1 MIALNVWGDCMRG
14 LNDGVSIMLTPARAI
29 GAMLLGMRTLVA
41 LLALAGC
48 GGSAQIARDSSVPDR
63 ATGDSA
69 AISCESLDGGADAD
83 PRYLDLDIAASGFA
97 AHEGQK
103 VFLVTRG
110 GIGTV
115 LGVGTKTVA
124 AGSFSFH
131 FPKGYLR
138 AWSQEILWLV
148 DSDGDGLCTAAA
160 GDHTGYVVAGGFDP
174 AGNAPFAVSITDNHV
189 GATPREPDLCN
200 PTLAF
205 GEMLDFNITG
215 SGFAAHDG
223 RTVRLLTRTGQ
234 NGAIFGAGQAMV
246 TAGGFAFHFPKGF
259 ETFTYQE
266 VIWFVDD
273 DGDGTCTAADHT
285 GSVVTSAFSPLQIE
299 PLDMSITDNHMTMTA
314 RGADICTVMNGCQL
328 AP

>member
-1 MIALNVWGDCMRG
+1 MRG
-14 LNDGVSIMLTPARAI
+14 LNDGVSMMLTPARAI

-48 GGSAQIARDSSVPDR
+48 GGSAQSGRDSSVPDR
-63 ATGDSA
+63 ATGDTA
-69 AISCESLDGGADAD
+69 ALSCESLDGGADAD
-83 PRYLDLDIAASGFA
+83 TRYLDLEIAASGFA

-103 VFLVTRG
+103 IFLVTRA
-110 GIGTV
+110 GIFAV
-115 LGVGTKTVA
+115 LGVGTTTVA

-148 DSDGDGLCTAAA
+148 DSDGDGVCNEAA
-160 GDHTGYVVAGGFDP
+160 GDHAGYVVAGGFDP

-189 GATPREPDLCN
+189 GATRDADLCN
-200 PTLAF
+200 PKLPF
-205 GEMLDFNITG
+205 GEMLDLNITG

-234 NGAIFGAGQAMV
+234 NGAIFGAGQALIA
-246 TAGGFAFHFPKGF
+246 AGGFAFHFPKGF
-259 ETFTYQE
+259 ETSAYQE

-285 GSVVTSAFSPLQIE
+285 GYAVTSAFSPLEIA
-299 PLDMSITDNHMTMTA
+299 PLDMTITDNHMATTA
-314 RGADICTVMNGCQL
+314 RAADICTVMNGCQL